1 MLGHMGACK
10 TLINV
15 GGMRGR
21 MKEGTGTEMEV
32 RGDGGQDEGVKER
45 WFEGRAE

>member
-15 GGMRGR
+15 GGMRGG
-21 MKEGTGTEMEV
+21 MNEGTGTEMEV
-32 RGDGGQDEGVKER
+32 RGEGQDEGVKGR
-45 WFEGRAE
+45 WFEGRPV